1 VYELVVLG
9 ASWGGLDAIGRVL
22 AELPREFPVPVVVV
36 QHRSRHSRGGTL
48 EAMLSMDGGLPVHEV
63 DDKDAIAPGSAYLAP
78 ADYHLIVERG
88 SFALSVDERVQHSRP
103 SIDVTLE
110 TAADAYGSGV
120 IGVVLTGANEDGAAG
135 LQAVMQRGGVTV
147 AQDPASAAKPTMPQA
162 AIDAGG
168 VQRVLPLEK
177 IAPFLIAACGGARRA
192 A

>member
-1 VYELVVLG
+1 
-9 ASWGGLDAIGRVL
+9 
-22 AELPREFPVPVVVV
+22 
-36 QHRSRHSRGGTL
+36 
-48 EAMLSMDGGLPVHEV
+48 
-63 DDKDAIAPGSAYLAP
+63 
-78 ADYHLIVERG
+78 
-88 SFALSVDERVQHSRP
+88 VQHSRP